1 MKLYILTRCGE
12 VTRIKKIFRVM
23 KLPFVLPFAVFLLL
37 SVAGNAQ
44 KVTYSGK
51 NVSLAQV
58 FAEINRQTGYLFLYT
73 NEMLTGSKSIDFN
86 VNNASLEEV
95 LNISFADQPLTYA
108 ISNKTIVVTRKPLA
122 QERALQ
128 QMIITGKLTDSKG
141 ETMPGV
147 TVQVKGNGKSTMTDV
162 NGNYAL
168 PVPDAN
174 AVLVFTFIGFTTKEV
189 KVGTSKKIDVAL
201 ATTQANLDEIV
212 VIGYGTQRREDINGS
227 VSSVKAS
234 DIAAIPQASVDQM
247 LQGKAAGITVTQ
259 NSGAPGSQTSVH
271 IRGIASFGAAEPLYV
286 IDGVEVSGAA
296 NANGNQSFSANTGA
310 YSPSPLALLNP
321 NDIESIDILKDAS
334 AAAIYGNRAANGV
347 IIITTK
353 KGKTGS
359 ARISYDGYSGV
370 QQAQKFLKL
379 MNLRQYAKLQNS
391 LYDAYGMTRRDEL
404 ASPDLLGEGT
414 DWQRAIF
421 RTANM
426 QSHQLSVSGGKEGL
440 TYYISGGYFDQDG
453 IAIGSS
459 FKRYSFRSNLDI
471 QVKPWAKVGLIV
483 SGSRTSENIVY
494 SDQGGIIY
502 NALLQAPEVAIYNSD
517 GSYAGPPD
525 TPDAISGVINP
536 VQQAV
541 SIYNRLNRYNIN
553 GNLYNE
559 IKFLKN
565 FTLRSELGG
574 DFGFSD
580 SKVFN
585 PSYSY
590 GRFKNPIAVLREQ
603 NGRNT
608 YWNWKEYLTYRNV
621 FQKKHDVTAL
631 LGYQLNSNYY
641 NNVQSTISDFLVN
654 NLGNEVPTLGL
665 GNAATAIINE
675 QKTAPHN
682 MESAFARVIYTYD
695 HKYSVTATLRSD
707 VSSNF
712 AKGNQRGYFPSFAA
726 SWRLSEEPFLQK
738 LKNSDI
744 KLRLGYGHVG
754 NEAIPAYAFG
764 SKLVSSPTGLGTGF
778 LLDRIANPDLQ
789 WEHHEEYDAGLDFS
803 IVNNRIKV
811 TVDYFERKSS
821 KFLFQLPL
829 PGYVVGG
836 SASTGGISPPFVNAG
851 GITNNGFEFTINSRN
866 LTGKLKWNTTAIFS
880 RYKNK
885 VTSLANGLPYILQ
898 TYGSTSIPI
907 TRTRVGGPL
916 GEFYG
921 YRVKGTFKTEEQL
934 RTAPVQFGN
943 TVSNDPSKGARQT
956 WYGDLQ
962 YRNLNDDKVIDASD
976 QEALGS
982 PQPAF
987 TFGLTNNFS
996 YKSFDLGVF
1005 VQGSYGGKILSMA
1018 NRILTAMTS
1027 VYQNQL
1033 ASQANFWTP
1042 DNRNSNVPA
1051 PRASSDNSNVIISDR
1066 YIFDGSYV
1074 RIQNVNLGYTFSSG
1088 FIKKVK
1094 LNKLKV
1100 YASAQNL
1107 YTFTKYEGY
1116 DPEIGLQNQNPL
1128 YSGVDIGR
1136 YPSARVITFGI
1147 NAEF

>member
-1 MKLYILTRCGE
+1 MKFYIFTRCGE
-12 VTRIKKIFRVM
+12 LSRVRTVFRVM
-23 KLPFVLPFAVFLLL
+23 KLPFVFLPVFLIITVTAQ
-37 SVAGNAQ
+37 SQ
-44 KVTYSGK
+44 KVTYAGK

-73 NEMLTGSKSIDFN
+73 NEMLNGSKPVDFN
-86 VNNASLEEV
+86 VSNASLEEV
-95 LNISFADQPLTYA
+95 LNLSFADQPLTYA
-108 ISNKTIVVTRKPLA
+108 ISNKTIVVTRKQPA
-122 QERALQ
+122 REKELQ
-128 QMIITGKLTDSKG
+128 QIIVTGRVTDAKG
-141 ETMPGV
+141 ETIPGV
-147 TVQVKGNGKSTMTDV
+147 TVQLKGDVKSTVTDVKGNYSFT
-162 NGNYAL
+162 
-168 PVPDAN
+168 VPGPD
-174 AVLVFTFIGFTTKEV
+174 AVLVFSFVGFTSKEV
-189 KVGTSKKIDVAL
+189 KVGSSKRIDVTL
-201 ATTQANLDEIV
+201 ITTQANLDEIV
-212 VIGYGTQRREDINGS
+212 VIGYGTQRRGDINGS

-286 IDGVEVSGAA
+286 IDGVEISGAA

-310 YSPSPLALLNP
+310 YSPSPLSLLNP

-353 KGKTGS
+353 KGKMGS
-359 ARISYDGYSGV
+359 ARISYDGYSGI

-379 MNLRQYAKLQNS
+379 MNLREYAKLQNS
-391 LYDAYGMTRRDEL
+391 LYDAYGMVRRDEL
-404 ASPDLLGEGT
+404 ASPELLGEGT

-426 QSHQLSVSGGKEGL
+426 QSHQLSVSGGKDGL

-471 QVKPWAKVGLIV
+471 QVKPWAKAGMIV
-483 SGSRTSENIVY
+483 SGSRGSENIVY

-517 GSYAGPPD
+517 GSYAGPPE

-536 VQQAV
+536 VQQAL
-541 SIYNRLNRYNIN
+541 SIYNRLNRHNIN
-553 GNLYNE
+553 GNIYAE

-565 FTLRSELGG
+565 FTFRSEVGG

-580 SKVFN
+580 SKTFN

-590 GRFKNPIAVLREQ
+590 GRFKNPIAVLRQQ
-603 NGRNT
+603 NGRNS

-621 FQKKHDVTAL
+621 FAKKHDVTAL

-654 NLGNEVPTLGL
+654 NLGNEVPTLNL
-665 GNAATAIINE
+665 GNAATAILNE

-682 MESAFARVIYTYD
+682 MESAFARLIYTYNR
-695 HKYSVTATLRSD
+695 KYSVTATLRSD

-712 AKGNQRGYFPSFAA
+712 AKGNRRGYFPSFAA
-726 SWRLSEEPFLQK
+726 SWRLSEEPFMKQ
-738 LKNSDI
+738 LKSNDI
-744 KLRLGYGHVG
+744 KLRIGYGHVG
-754 NEAIPAYAFG
+754 NEAIPAYSFG
-764 SKLVSSPTGLGTGF
+764 SKLTSSVTGLGTGF
-778 LLDRIANPDLQ
+778 QLDRIANPDLE
-789 WEHHEEYDAGLDFS
+789 WEHHEEYDAGVDFS
-803 IVNNRIKV
+803 AVNNRIKV

-836 SASTGGISPPFVNAG
+836 SSSLGGISPPFVNAG

-866 LTGKLKWNTTAIFS
+866 LVGDFKWNTTVIFS
-880 RYKNK
+880 QYKNK

-898 TYGSTSIPI
+898 TYGSTAIPI
-907 TRTRVGGPL
+907 TRTTVGGPL

-921 YRVKGTFKTEEQL
+921 YRVIGTFKTEEQL
-934 RTAPVQFGN
+934 RNAPNQFGN
-943 TVSNDPSKGARQT
+943 TVSNDPSKGSRQT
-956 WYGDLQ
+956 WFGDLQ
-962 YRNLNDDKVIDASD
+962 YRDLNGDKVVDALD
-976 QEALGS
+976 QEPLGS
-982 PQPAF
+982 PQPKF
-987 TFGLTNNFS
+987 TFGFTNNFS
-996 YKSFDLGVF
+996 YRSFDLSVF
-1005 VQGSYGGKILSMA
+1005 LQGSYGGKILSMA

-1042 DNRNSNVPA
+1042 ENYTSNVPA
-1051 PRASSDNSNVIISDR
+1051 PRASSDNSNVVISDR

-1074 RIQNVNLGYTFSSG
+1074 RIQNINLGYTFSSKL
-1088 FIKKVK
+1088 INKVK
-1094 LNKLKV
+1094 LSKLKV

-1107 YTFTKYEGY
+1107 YTFTRYDGY